1 MTDTTRRRLRW
12 ILLALALAAAAG
24 LLSALPITDWIESL
38 RSTFDDLGLV
48 GILLYPVAFGLL
60 AAMLVPAAPLQLGA
74 GLLFGLGVGLP
85 VGLAGSWL
93 SILFAFVIG
102 RTIAH
107 DAVQKA
113 IAERPKVRAIEDVI
127 SDGGWKVVVLL
138 RLSPLLPFSLHN
150 YVYGITRIPFVQ
162 YYPAACAAVAP
173 GTLMWVYLGYLGAA
187 ASESLGEG
195 DASLWKWVLRG
206 VGLIATII
214 VTIILAR
221 RAKARL
227 DDADDTDDT
236 DGSDREPA
244 PPSTAQ
250 LCALGV
256 AAAVLIAAAI
266 LGRIYADILTD
277 WLT

>member
-38 RSTFDDLGLV
+38 RTTFDDLGLV
-48 GILLYPVAFGLL
+48 GILLYPLAFGLL

-107 DAVQKA
+107 DAVQEA

-173 GTLMWVYLGYLGAA
+173 GTVMWVYLGYLGAA
-187 ASESLGEG
+187 ASESLGDG
-195 DASLWKWVLRG
+195 DASIWKWVLRG
-206 VGLIATII
+206 VGLVATII
-214 VTIILAR
+214 VTVILAR
-221 RAKARL
+221 RAKTRL
-227 DDADDTDDT
+227 DDADDTDDA
-236 DGSDREPA
+236 REPEA
-244 PPSTAQ
+244 PSTAQ
-250 LCALGV
+250 LWALGV
-256 AAAVLIAAAI
+256 TAAVLIAAAI
-266 LGRIYADILTD
+266 LGRIYADTLAD

>member
-48 GILLYPVAFGLL
+48 GILLYPLAFGLL

-107 DAVQKA
+107 DAVQSA

-173 GTLMWVYLGYLGAA
+173 GTVMWVYLGYLGAA
-187 ASESLGEG
+187 ASESLGDG
-195 DASLWKWVLRG
+195 DASIWKWVLRG
-206 VGLIATII
+206 VGLVATII
-214 VTIILAR
+214 VTVILAR

-227 DDADDTDDT
+227 DDTDDT
-236 DGSDREPA
+236 TDAREPE

-250 LCALGV
+250 LWALGV
-256 AAAVLIAAAI
+256 TAAVLIAAAI
-266 LGRIYADILTD
+266 LGRIYADTLAD